1 MYLQQQLQSS
11 FENNGYK
18 IQSFVKE
25 DDSRMIIELK
35 EPGKFGKERSISIKE
50 DADMFSFFGID
61 DDERLQQIIEKDIAQ
76 IQHQIEPQMT
86 RQIKNPDATVQPL
99 PTNCTRCGA
108 PLNVSQEHLIVTC
121 NYCKLTIASDQ
132 LAKIRKHSMLENH
145 LFVQQA
151 VEAAQKYMDRG
162 LFRTGVAKEAKILR
176 TKLRFVPF
184 WVFEVDATTRFSGV
198 AGAGISGEIRQA
210 QEAVS
215 DKKSSKLSRFGRVL
229 LAAVSAYSE
238 MQQKRDY
245 SRRVSDSFSSHY
257 TWTVI
262 ARNVSI
268 SEITSFDIPITK
280 KIPFDV
286 GKVPEDAEFLNMEL
300 DEQEAMDKTR
310 AEVDARERRHAAS
323 RVDSLYDCGCDI
335 RLGEGELIHAPIW
348 FVHYSLEGDNYL
360 ILVDGSEGKVLGGG
374 RPIVKL
380 F

>member
-1 MYLQQQLQSS
+1 MQQQLQSS
-11 FENNGYK
+11 LEENGYK
-18 IQSFVKE
+18 IHSFVKE
-25 DDSRMIIELK
+25 DDSRMTIELK
-35 EPGKFGKERSISIKE
+35 EPGNFGKDRSISIKE
-50 DADMFSFFGID
+50 DADTFSFFGIE
-61 DDERLQQIIEKDIAQ
+61 DDEQLQQIIKQDLAE
-76 IQHQIEPQMT
+76 IQRQMESQMKT
-86 RQIKNPDATVQPL
+86 ETKNPDADVQTL

-108 PLNVSQEHLIVTC
+108 PLNVSQEYLVVTC
-121 NYCKLTIASDQ
+121 NYCKLTIISGL

-151 VEAAQKYMDRG
+151 VEAAQRYMDRG
-162 LFRTGVAKEAKILR
+162 LFRTGVAKEAKIIR

-184 WVFEVDATTRFSGV
+184 WVFEVDATTRFSGI
-198 AGAGISGEIRQA
+198 AGAGISGEIHQA
-210 QEAVS
+210 QEAIS
-215 DKKSSKLSRFGRVL
+215 DKKSGKLSRFGKVL

-238 MQQKRDY
+238 MQQKGNH

-268 SEITSFDIPITK
+268 SEITYFNIPITK

-300 DEQEAMDKTR
+300 DEQEARDKTR
-310 AEVDARERRHAAS
+310 AEVDAKERRHAAS

-335 RLGEGELIHAPIW
+335 RLGDGELIHAPIW
-348 FVHYSLEGDNYL
+348 FVHYSLEGDNYQ